1 MRKNRTWQFK
11 GRRTRWRQLIA
22 DGDKDGAEVHIV
34 PHE

>member
-22 DGDKDGAEVHIV
+22 DGDKDEGRGGYCAA
-34 PHE
+34 